1 MRRMRAVVVTR
12 PGGPEVLEMVERPR
26 PVPAEEGIVVR
37 VHAAA
42 LNRADILQRRGRYPA
57 PPGWP
62 ADIPGLEYAGEVEAV
77 GARVSRWRAGDRVMG
92 LVGGGAYAECVAVH
106 QDEALAIPPSLS
118 CTEAAAIPESF
129 LTAFDA
135 LVARGRLVPGARVL
149 VHAVGSGLGT
159 AVVQIARALGA
170 TVIGTSRTPAKL
182 EEARALGLDQGIDS
196 SSGRFADALTA
207 PVDIILDVIGAPAW
221 EENLRALAPRGRLV
235 LLGFLGASRGELDL
249 DPLLRKRI
257 EVIGTVMRTRELPE
271 RTELVERARREL
283 LPLFASG
290 AVRPVIGRRY
300 RMEDAGEAHREME
313 RGEAFGKIVLEWE
326 VPAGDATR
334 RVPGSA

>member
-77 GARVSRWRAGDRVMG
+77 GARVSRWRGGHRVMGRVGGGACAVCDGLGEVHAAALNRADPLPRRGRYPAPPGWPADIPGLEYAGEVEAVGARVSRWRAGDRVMG

-118 CTEAAAIPESF
+118 
-129 LTAFDA
+129 
-135 LVARGRLVPGARVL
+135 
-149 VHAVGSGLGT
+149 
-159 AVVQIARALGA
+159 
-170 TVIGTSRTPAKL
+170 
-182 EEARALGLDQGIDS
+182 
-196 SSGRFADALTA
+196 
-207 PVDIILDVIGAPAW
+207 
-221 EENLRALAPRGRLV
+221 
-235 LLGFLGASRGELDL
+235 
-249 DPLLRKRI
+249 
-257 EVIGTVMRTRELPE
+257 
-271 RTELVERARREL
+271 
-283 LPLFASG
+283 
-290 AVRPVIGRRY
+290 
-300 RMEDAGEAHREME
+300 
-313 RGEAFGKIVLEWE
+313 
-326 VPAGDATR
+326 
-334 RVPGSA
+334 